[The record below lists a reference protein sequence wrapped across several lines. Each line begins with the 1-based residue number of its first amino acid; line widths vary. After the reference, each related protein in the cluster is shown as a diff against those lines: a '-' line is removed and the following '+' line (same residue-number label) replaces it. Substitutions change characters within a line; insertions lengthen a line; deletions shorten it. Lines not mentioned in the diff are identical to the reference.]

1 MKPIAQLLLIFF
13 IFYPPLSQAEP
24 DDPDLID
31 DPDDTVEV
39 IPWDIAPGEEVYEEE
54 DDDEDKYERPT
65 QEYNVN
71 ININEN
77 QQPYYWGWGPYYP
90 VGIGRRDIVADDPRP
105 PRKPSKSPSWG
116 RPWMPAGKPT
126 RR

>member
-1 MKPIAQLLLIFF
+1 MKPIALLLFIFF
-13 IFYPPLSQAEP
+13 VFKPAVILAESYEP
-24 DDPDLID
+24 ELID
-31 DPDDTVEV
+31 EPEDSAEV
-39 IPWDIAPGEEVYEEE
+39 IPWDLAPGEEMYEEE
-54 DDDEDKYERPT
+54 DDEEDKNDQPV

-77 QQPYYWGWGPYYP
+77 QQPYYWGPYYFP
-90 VGIGRRDIVADDPRP
+90 GRRHHDLIPDDNRP
-105 PRKPSKSPSWG
+105 PRKPSKTESFR

>member
-1 MKPIAQLLLIFF
+1 MKPIAPLLLIFF
-13 IFYPPLSQAEP
+13 IFNPAVILAESNEP
-24 DDPDLID
+24 ELID
-31 DPDDTVEV
+31 APEDTVEV
-39 IPWDIAPGEEVYEEE
+39 IPWDLAPGEEVYEEE
-54 DDDEDKYERPT
+54 DDDEEKYERPA

-77 QQPYYWGWGPYYP
+77 QQPYYWGPYYP
-90 VGIGRRDIVADDPRP
+90 VGVRHHDIVTDDPRP
-105 PRKPSKSPSWG
+105 PRKSSKTPSWR

>member
-1 MKPIAQLLLIFF
+1 MKPIAPLLLIFF
-13 IFYPPLSQAEP
+13 IFNPTVILAESNEP
-24 DDPDLID
+24 ELID
-31 DPDDTVEV
+31 APEDTVEV
-39 IPWDIAPGEEVYEEE
+39 IPWDFAPGEEMYEEE
-54 DDDEDKYERPT
+54 DDDEEDKYERPT

-77 QQPYYWGWGPYYP
+77 QQPYYWGPYYP
-90 VGIGRRDIVADDPRP
+90 VGRRHHDIVNDDFRP
-105 PRKPSKSPSWG
+105 PRKPAKTQTWG